1 MVAAKRLRPSDHW
14 NFLMPIRYSLALL
27 IVCGFVVIGRG
38 APPAP
43 AAPAINAEDEKLL
56 KERKLSTEPAV
67 LLDYFRKRSL
77 DAKVLDA
84 TGDLVKKLGDD
95 DYFVR
100 EKATEDL
107 RKRGA
112 SVVPMLRRALSD
124 PDEEIKDRAQ
134 MLLLALQAKT
144 NPALSQAAVR
154 ALRAKAPAEAV
165 QVLFDYLPTADNEA
179 TEEEVM
185 STLAILGVKDGKI
198 DKVLEEALKDKQA
211 TRRAVAGLVLGRS
224 GTAEQ
229 KKAAQAL
236 LTDPDPTV
244 RFRTAQGLLAGH
256 DRAGVPALCT
266 LLTEGPMPVGSR
278 AEDLLQCLAGSQAP
292 RTPPFSDDTALRKR
306 SRQIWEEWWKQNA
319 KMDLT
324 KAEVDLAPFNLAL
337 KSREVIRQYGVALMV
352 NDVEAMKKLV
362 DAPFIAY
369 GNQIMEKKEDTDRYI
384 EGNNLPGR
392 AQQATLVITGM
403 LNLDKYLQGPNIQDN
418 ERNFVNKNPKF
429 KKSDVRAYN
438 VYIAYNP
445 LINPNPGEEFT
456 LFVRTSGDQA
466 KIIGFGQPRGR
477 NMLEKW

>member
-1 MVAAKRLRPSDHW
+1 
-14 NFLMPIRYSLALL
+14 MPTRYSLALIFL
-27 IVCGFVVIGRG
+27 CGFVVIGRG

-43 AAPAINAEDEKLL
+43 AAPAINPEDEKLL
-56 KERKLSTEPAV
+56 KERKLSTEAPV

-77 DAKVLDA
+77 EAKVLDA
-84 TGDLVKKLGDD
+84 TGDLIKKLGDD

-100 EKATEDL
+100 EKATDGL
-107 RKRGA
+107 HKRGA

-124 PDEEIKDRAQ
+124 PDEEIKDRAHT
-134 MLLLALQAKT
+134 LLLALEART
-144 NPALSQAAVR
+144 NPALSQAVVR

-165 QVLFDYLPTADNEA
+165 QVLFDYLPTADSEP
-179 TEEEVM
+179 TEEEVLN
-185 STLAILGVKDGKI
+185 TLAILGVKDGKI
-198 DKVLEEALKDKQA
+198 DKVLEDSLKDKQP
-211 TRRAVAGLVLGRS
+211 TRRAAAGLVLGRS

-229 KKAAQAL
+229 KKLAQAL

-256 DRAGVPALCT
+256 DRAAVPVLCT
-266 LLTEGPMPVGSR
+266 LVGEGPMSVGAR
-278 AEDLLQCLAGSQAP
+278 AEELLQCLAGTQPP
-292 RTPPFSDDTALRKR
+292 RTPPFTDDAAMRKR
-306 SRQIWEEWWKQNA
+306 SRQIWEEWWKQNT

-337 KSREVIRQYGVALMV
+337 KAREVIRQYGVALMV

-369 GNQIMEKKEDTDRYI
+369 GNQVMEKKEDTDRYI

-392 AQQATLVITGM
+392 GQQATVVITGM
-403 LNLDKYLQGPNIQDN
+403 LNLDKYLQGPNIQEN
-418 ERNFVNKNPKF
+418 ERTFVTKNAKF

-445 LINPNPGEEFT
+445 QINPNPGEEFT
-456 LFVRTSGDQA
+456 LFVRISGDQV